1 MPCTQIFSLP
11 IYTLLLILL
20 CYVLTWSNPFSPPSS
35 LVLCRICIKAI
46 NSPFSAVHRWH
57 PSSRL
62 ARKLAPPWPKFVS
75 KKRTTPSLKWR
86 KTMALLASS
95 GLARTK
101 RRKANGYAL
110 GFPPKW
116 GILNGRIY
124 VFENCRRCRYNPHI
138 SAICALKRP
147 IAHVRRNY
155 MHKCQKC
162 TETLNAPASQRL
174 RILSAKLP
182 LFLRIFFPKL
192 LWLFYIFFNYLF

>member
-1 MPCTQIFSLP
+1 MDLRLFINHKLVGM
-11 IYTLLLILL
+11 
-20 CYVLTWSNPFSPPSS
+20 VLKVYRKSK
-35 LVLCRICIKAI
+35 IK
-46 NSPFSAVHRWH
+46 
-57 PSSRL
+57 SRNGD
-62 ARKLAPPWPKFVS
+62 R
-75 KKRTTPSLKWR
+75 RT
-86 KTMALLASS
+86 
-95 GLARTK
+95 G
-101 RRKANGYAL
+101 RKANGYAP

-116 GILNGRIY
+116 GILNG
-124 VFENCRRCRYNPHI
+124 RRCRYNPHI

-192 LWLFYIFFNYLF
+192 LWLTIFFEKLCFANGNVFYHYTSNKRFFLISNYFCDIKMATLSNPHHNCL